1 VSPENH
7 LRHLVEKLKVENA
20 EIHIRKNNYLDM
32 KLSLEGKDEQV
43 ARLTDTVAVLS
54 DQYNILSDQIER
66 MKK

>member
-1 VSPENH
+1 M
-7 LRHLVEKLKVENA
+7 
-20 EIHIRKNNYLDM
+20 KNNYLDM